1 MFFLPPESSSSSILD
16 FYNIVGRLDTF
27 EKYVL
32 IPFAK
37 IPFEK
42 L

>member
-37 IPFEK
+37 IPFAK